1 MLTRSLIRK
10 IDLQQV
16 VLLRPNKIKMTDK
29 FQLFSAPL
37 KNNIKYNAPRLS
49 LYVLIYQVQYK
60 SLSPCKGTLGISVY
74 ATINC
79 DHYIRLGSRMAKEK
93 FGWIQFLKI
102 VRFKIK
108 LLNVY
113 EEIISGRLYRVKYWM
128 LNCFKKGKTLSNTV

>member
-1 MLTRSLIRK
+1 MLTRSLIGK

-29 FQLFSAPL
+29 FKLFSAPL
-37 KNNIKYNAPRLS
+37 KNNINNAPRLS
-49 LYVLIYQVQYK
+49 LYVLIYQEQYK

-79 DHYIRLGSRMAKEK
+79 DHYIRLGYRMAKDK

-102 VRFKIK
+102 IRF
-108 LLNVY
+108 N
-113 EEIISGRLYRVKYWM
+113 
-128 LNCFKKGKTLSNTV
+128 

>member
-1 MLTRSLIRK
+1 
-10 IDLQQV
+10 
-16 VLLRPNKIKMTDK
+16 MTDK

-79 DHYIRLGSRMAKEK
+79 DHYIRLGSRMAKEI
-93 FGWIQFLKI
+93 FGWIQFLKT

-128 LNCFKKGKTLSNTV
+128 LYCFNKGKTLSNTV